1 MPLEEW
7 EQAAAKA
14 WGLPEGARK
23 RIADYMGL
31 QGASATRL
39 DNIMG
44 RIAEYQRE
52 LSNSEENPGPPAGI
66 DKKGSVGYKIYKS
79 LLANEEEEL
88 RNLRHKK
95 GSDQYDFFWK
105 YPPGKPPP
113 PPPPSGGGA
122 GQAAFV

>member
-7 EQAAAKA
+7 EQAASRA

-31 QGASATRL
+31 QGASLTRYN
-39 DNIMG
+39 NIMG

-52 LSNSEENPGPPAGI
+52 LANTEENPGPPRGI
-66 DKKGSVGYKIYKS
+66 DKKGSVGYKIYKE
-79 LLANEEEEL
+79 LLASEEQDL
-88 RNLRHKK
+88 KNLKHKT

-105 YPPGKPPP
+105 HPPGKHTPAPSPPT
-113 PPPPSGGGA
+113 SGA
-122 GQAAFV
+122 P